1 MVNKGRSWVSITSDG
16 HTLVHA
22 VGGLSNDVVQL
33 VTHTARLGDV
43 TDGTGAVELGRNN
56 VVHHTTSVTDLEAT
70 RLDST
75 NSGGANDGDALL
87 LRNVQDL
94 ACTALGD
101 TLGNDGNALD
111 LRLLHQLQGA
121 AIHGP

>member
-1 MVNKGRSWVSITSDG
+1 MVDECRSWVSITSNG

-22 VGGLSNDVVQL
+22 VGSLGNDVVQL
-33 VTHTARLGDV
+33 VTHTTRLGDV
-43 TDGTGAVELGRNN
+43 ANGTGTVELGGNN
-56 VVHHTTSVTDLEAT
+56 VVHHTTSVTDLEAA

-101 TLGNDGNALD
+101 TLSNDGNALD